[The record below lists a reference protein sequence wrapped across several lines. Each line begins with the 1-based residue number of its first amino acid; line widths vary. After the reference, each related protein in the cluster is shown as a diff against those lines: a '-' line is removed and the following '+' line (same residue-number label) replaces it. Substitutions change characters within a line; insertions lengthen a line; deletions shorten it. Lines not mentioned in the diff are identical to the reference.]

1 MPPTN
6 NGPLTHSSEIDASLG
21 IKKNYNGCLL
31 EFLTEKF
38 KIQIFTFSTIKLS
51 IKKKKQN
58 KIQYLINSMNHSM
71 NLTRLALSLK

>member
-6 NGPLTHSSEIDASLG
+6 NGPLTHSSVIDASLG

-51 IKKKKQN
+51 IKKKKKKKQN
-58 KIQYLINSMNHSM
+58 TVLN
-71 NLTRLALSLK
+71 